1 MPTTVILGAGII
13 GLSAAHALADLAPA
27 EHRIHLVELAP
38 RLFASASGNA
48 AGFLA
53 KDWFAPAVAPLGAL
67 SFDLHRALADKH
79 GGAARWG
86 YARSVSYSLDHA
98 HESQSEYDDSG
109 RANAGAHSA
118 PAPAPEQDA
127 SPSSAKGTDDA
138 GLPTAAPVPAA
149 SGAVSATD
157 AAAPDRGT
165 PPPAIAPGS
174 APSAADDPPPPAG
187 PAETPTRSADGQAPA
202 DGQSPNDGLDW
213 LLAGTSR
220 RTSLDDAVSS
230 SSLSSNGDASSSS
243 ERARPPPAVVPAWLR
258 AHPAALEALSDEQ
271 STAQV

>member
-1 MPTTVILGAGII
+1 MRGSIHDMPTTVILGAGII

-27 EHRIHLVELAP
+27 EHRVHLVELAP

-98 HESQSEYDDSG
+98 HESEPDESG

-138 GLPTAAPVPAA
+138 GLPTAAHVPAA

-187 PAETPTRSADGQAPA
+187 PAETATRSA